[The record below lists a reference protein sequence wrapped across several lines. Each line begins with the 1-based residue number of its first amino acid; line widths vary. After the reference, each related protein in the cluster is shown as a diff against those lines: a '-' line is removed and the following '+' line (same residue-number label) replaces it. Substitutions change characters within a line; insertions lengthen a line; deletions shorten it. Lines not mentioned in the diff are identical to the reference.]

1 MIYKNEWDACFNH
14 ITQQLKIFKLIMFK
28 LIAETY
34 QLPD

>member
-1 MIYKNEWDACFNH
+1 MIYKNEWNACFNH
-14 ITQQLKIFKLIMFK
+14 ITRQLKIFKLIMFK